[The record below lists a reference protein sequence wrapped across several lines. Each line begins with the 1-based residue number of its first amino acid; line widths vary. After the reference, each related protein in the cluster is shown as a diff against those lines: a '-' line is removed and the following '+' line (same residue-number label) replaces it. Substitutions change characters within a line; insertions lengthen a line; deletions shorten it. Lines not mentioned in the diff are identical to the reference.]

1 MSVPVAEQKT
11 LALLSGNLCAFP
23 DCGASLIK
31 TGKQGESVIVGEI
44 AHIVGDSRQGPRGRS
59 TLTEEDRDRADN
71 LIYLCE
77 ACHKLVDRH
86 PRVYSVEVLRQMKRD
101 HETHMAKLATPST
114 PTPEPPMVT
123 ETIHSTL
130 LRLAALPARVFSAPC
145 AFVERQEKEVAARLR
160 YPDAPDELVPF
171 ILRDRRLFCFHDLS
185 GRGPFSDVVDVRK
198 ADAVPIF
205 DFAAD
210 SEGRRRVVDLLNRSL
225 RRFLAIRNVGFDPVH
240 KRYFFRVPEPGTAR
254 EEHYHTLTGRSSSRN
269 VVWQPIRKATGEP
282 KNHWLHLAAGLRFE
296 ELAEDQWGFSIRIER
311 HLTTDGMVPFPA
323 EYVGRKVT
331 RLKARMFND
340 AYLGEVHFWRDFLS
354 GGKPRFI
361 LNFGPQSC
369 IVDSDLVSC
378 PVKWPGI
385 PEDAKPFT
393 NQAFT
398 DDLFSLA
405 EFRAA
410 ADGHEAQWELDMED
424 DSDE

>member
-1 MSVPVAEQKT
+1 
-11 LALLSGNLCAFP
+11 
-23 DCGASLIK
+23 
-31 TGKQGESVIVGEI
+31 
-44 AHIVGDSRQGPRGRS
+44 
-59 TLTEEDRDRADN
+59 EERDRADN

-77 ACHKLVDRH
+77 PCHKLVDKH

-101 HETHMAKLATPST
+101 HETRMARLAAP
-114 PTPEPPMVT
+114 PQAPPEAPRVT

-130 LRLAALPARVFSAPC
+130 LRLAALPACVFSAPC
-145 AFVERQEKEVAARLR
+145 AFVERQEREVAARLK

-185 GRGPFSDVVDVRK
+185 TSRGPFSEVVDARK
-198 ADAVPIF
+198 ADAIPVL

-210 SEGRRRVVDLLNRSL
+210 NEGRRRVVDLLNRSL
-225 RRFLAIRNVGFDPVH
+225 RRFLTIRNVSFDPLH
-240 KRYFFRVPEPGTAR
+240 KRYFFRVNEPGRQR
-254 EEHYHTLTGRSSSRN
+254 EETYHTLTGRSSSRN
-269 VVWQPIRKATGEP
+269 VVWQPVRKATGEP

-311 HLTTDGMVPFPA
+311 HLTTDGTTPFPA

-369 IVDSDLVSC
+369 IVESDLVSC
-378 PVKWPGI
+378 PVTWPGI

-393 NQAFT
+393 NQAFA
-398 DDLFSLA
+398 DDLFSFA
-405 EFRAA
+405 EFQAA
-410 ADGHEAQWELDMED
+410 TEGREAQWELDVE
-424 DSDE
+424 EGEHE